1 METPKPNSITI
12 PIGLYE
18 EVLSFLNIYR
28 DADSSYIRE
37 RVDELIKDMYNSY
50 PKKAPYKSI
59 NIIVAT
65 SLNWVIGKDNTLP
78 WKLRSDLKR
87 FKELTTGNII
97 IMGRKTFESL
107 PKGVLPDRTN
117 IMITSNDNWNSGDKN
132 INGLVTC
139 KDIQGALEKA
149 KLFDG
154 EIFIIGGQSIYKQ
167 FLPYADKV
175 YLTRV
180 HIDIEDGDASFPDID
195 SMKEW
200 TPTIKEDIYCA
211 DEKNEYRYSYQ
222 TYINIDHE

>member
-1 METPKPNSITI
+1 MKTPKPQSITI

-18 EVLSFLNIYR
+18 EVLAFLNLHTN
-28 DADSSYIRE
+28 DSSPHTRE
-37 RVDELIKDMYNSY
+37 RVDDLINAIHSAY
-50 PKKAPYKSI
+50 PKSYKYKSI
-59 NIIVAT
+59 NIIVAA
-65 SLNWVIGKDNTLP
+65 SLNWVIGKENTLP

-117 IMITSNDNWNSGDKN
+117 LMITNNGNWNGGDKE
-132 INGLVTC
+132 IKGLVLC
-139 KDIQGALEKA
+139 DDVQDAVNKA
-149 KLFDG
+149 MLFDG

-167 FLPYADKV
+167 YLPFADKV

-180 HIDIEDGDASFPDID
+180 HTYIEGGDASFPDID

-200 TPTIKEDIYCA
+200 KPTLKEDIYCA
-211 DEKNEYRYSYQ
+211 DEKNEFPYSYQ
-222 TYINIDHE
+222 TYVNDNH